1 MKNAATNV
9 VELSVHDLVANPWN
23 ANRMSKAMMRKLK
36 AYVAREGLV
45 EPLVVR
51 PHPSEEDKYE
61 LLGGFHRWQI
71 CRDELCYETVPC
83 VIVEGLDDKRARV
96 LSLNLNSMSGQPVPS
111 LLADLLA
118 DLGKGMTLP
127 DMEAVLPWDKS
138 EIVDFQ
144 SLLQVPEGFAD
155 ELEAEAAEQDE
166 EAPEVLTLVLDRR
179 QASLWEEAVELASTE
194 VGGAR
199 NPKARTLE
207 LMTEHFL
214 STTKAEE
221 QAAG

>member
-9 VELSVHDLVANPWN
+9 VELNVHDLVPNAWN
-23 ANRMSKAMMRKLK
+23 VNRMSNAMMRKLK
-36 AYVAREGLV
+36 AYVKREGLV

-51 PHPSEEDKYE
+51 PHPTLEGKYE
-61 LLGGFHRWQI
+61 ILGGFHRWQI
-71 CRDELCYETVPC
+71 CKDELAYVTVPC
-83 VIVEGLDDKRARV
+83 VVVEGLDDKRAKV
-96 LSLNLNSMSGQPVPS
+96 LSVNLNSMSGETVPS
-111 LLADLLA
+111 LLSNLLHDLQQEMPLP
-118 DLGKGMTLP
+118 DLEATLP
-127 DMEAVLPWDKS
+127 FDS
-138 EIVDFQ
+138 GEIVDFLALMQ
-144 SLLQVPEGFAD
+144 TPEGFAD
-155 ELEAEAAEQDE
+155 ELEADAAEQD
-166 EAPEVLTLVLDRR
+166 ANSPVVLTIVLDRR
-179 QASLWEEAVELASTE
+179 QAALWEEAAELASTE